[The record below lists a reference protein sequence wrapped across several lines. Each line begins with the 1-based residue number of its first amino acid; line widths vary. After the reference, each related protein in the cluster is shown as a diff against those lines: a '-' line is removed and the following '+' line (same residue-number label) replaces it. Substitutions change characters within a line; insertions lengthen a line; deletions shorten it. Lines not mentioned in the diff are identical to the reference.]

1 MRFLSALHSKVAQ
14 SHGPRT
20 DNGLA
25 HNQLS
30 NQLLESHFHIH
41 IFHWFQEFENIG
53 RPHISFMMASAILAL
68 AGIPAMRAEDPEED
82 APRERPSDLH
92 PPRRKSSNIK
102 SRISSP
108 GVSPV
113 KSSPPSGFATSSGGL
128 VGMPPIPSAA
138 PSTSTATAG
147 EEDEAVLLLF
157 PRFAQ
162 PQELPLN
169 DFLAKMN
176 KNNVS

>member
-1 MRFLSALHSKVAQ
+1 
-14 SHGPRT
+14 
-20 DNGLA
+20 
-25 HNQLS
+25 
-30 NQLLESHFHIH
+30 
-41 IFHWFQEFENIG
+41 
-53 RPHISFMMASAILAL
+53 MASAILAL

-82 APRERPSDLH
+82 APLERPSE
-92 PPRRKSSNIK
+92 PPTRKSSNVK

-113 KSSPPSGFATSSGGL
+113 QSSPPTGFATSSGGL
-128 VGMPPIPSAA
+128 FGMPPIPSSAA

-147 EEDEAVLLLF
+147 EDDEAVLLLF